1 MQVQVKDVVSMLDQH
16 FPSHLAE
23 TWDNV
28 GLQVGSYEKT
38 VNRIAVALD
47 LDQEILQKATAK
59 SADLIITHHP
69 LFFQPFPSICTD
81 FPQGKLLKDLLKED
95 ITVFSAHTNMD
106 AAEKGLNQY
115 LAEKLGLQNI
125 HLLLKSREES
135 LCKLVVFVPMGHE
148 ETVRQALS
156 QGGAGVLGQYS
167 DTSFRT
173 AGIGTFRPQEGSN
186 PFIGSIDQLEEVEE
200 FRLETVAY
208 ERDIPRLV
216 DIMKKNHPYEEVAY
230 DVIKLENPGKIY
242 SMGRKGY
249 LPAETDLYSFA
260 QEVKRRLNLQNLRLI
275 GNPQQKIKTVAV
287 ISGSGKSLLPKVY
300 GAVDV
305 LVTGD
310 IGYHEAKE
318 ALARGLAIIDAG
330 HQETEEIIVS
340 YLCQLIDKESE
351 LRGWSIETIPLY
363 SPKCFT
369 FI

>member
-1 MQVQVKDVVSMLDQH
+1 MAKTFLTY
-16 FPSHLAE
+16 F
-23 TWDNV
+23 DN
-28 GLQVGSYEKT
+28 G
-38 VNRIAVALD
+38 NA
-47 LDQEILQKATAK
+47 
-59 SADLIITHHP
+59 
-69 LFFQPFPSICTD
+69 
-81 FPQGKLLKDLLKED
+81 
-95 ITVFSAHTNMD
+95 
-106 AAEKGLNQY
+106 
-115 LAEKLGLQNI
+115 
-125 HLLLKSREES
+125 
-135 LCKLVVFVPMGHE
+135 
-148 ETVRQALS
+148 
-156 QGGAGVLGQYS
+156 
-167 DTSFRT
+167 
-173 AGIGTFRPQEGSN
+173 
-186 PFIGSIDQLEEVEE
+186 
-200 FRLETVAY
+200 
-208 ERDIPRLV
+208 
-216 DIMKKNHPYEEVAY
+216 
-230 DVIKLENPGKIY
+230 
-242 SMGRKGY
+242 
-249 LPAETDLYSFA
+249 A